1 MLNPDIEINIMSQ
14 QNFNFAVQKP
24 EQEQHVRTEYAAI
37 QMATPTVAPV
47 PVSTVNF
54 NGAAAHGPVGSSEP
68 VKRKRGRPKKNESN
82 GPIASPPAVMVSAA
96 PAAVHFGPP
105 TASTPPFAPFAY
117 AAATAPFSPAAPAP
131 APAPAPAAAAAAPA
145 SSVPVKKRGRPR
157 GSVNKQRRVNET
169 GPEFPLTPHVITV
182 KAGECLATKIVALSL
197 DVRSNVCIL
206 SANGAIS
213 RVTLRQ
219 PSSGSVTYEGRFEI
233 LTLGGSLLLY
243 DNNSPSHRSSGL
255 SVSLSGPDGHV
266 VGGGVMGELIAAS
279 AVQVVLLTFPGE
291 YCNVPKLGNQMGNSS
306 TSPKFANAGQSSS
319 PSQGTLSESS
329 DGPGSPHNPSS

>member
-1 MLNPDIEINIMSQ
+1 MSQ
-14 QNFNFAVQKP
+14 QNFNFGIQKP
-24 EQEQHVRTEYAAI
+24 EQEQNVRTEYAAI
-37 QMATPTVAPV
+37 QMATPTVAPL
-47 PVSTVNF
+47 PLSTVNF
-54 NGAAAHGPVGSSEP
+54 NGAAVHGPVGSSEP
-68 VKRKRGRPKKNESN
+68 VKRKRGRPKKIESN
-82 GPIASPPAVMVSAA
+82 GPIAVTAA
-96 PAAVHFGPP
+96 PAGVHFGPP
-105 TASTPPFAPFAY
+105 SASTAPFAPFAHAAATAAY
-117 AAATAPFSPAAPAP
+117 AAATTPFSPAAPAS
-131 APAPAPAAAAAAPA
+131 APAPGAPA
-145 SSVPVKKRGRPR
+145 STVPVKKRGRPR
-157 GSVNKQRRVNET
+157 GSVNKHRRVNEP

-243 DNNSPSHRSSGL
+243 DNSGPSHRSSGL

-279 AVQVVLLTFPGE
+279 AVQVVLLSFPGE
-291 YCNVPKLGNQMGNSS
+291 YCNVPKLANQMGNSS
-306 TSPKFANAGQSSS
+306 ASPKFANAGQSSS

>member
-1 MLNPDIEINIMSQ
+1 MSQ
-14 QNFNFAVQKP
+14 QNFNFGIQKP
-24 EQEQHVRTEYAAI
+24 EQEQNVRTEYAAI
-37 QMATPTVAPV
+37 QMAAPTVAPV

-54 NGAAAHGPVGSSEP
+54 NGAFGHGHVGSSEP

-82 GPIASPPAVMVSAA
+82 GPIASPPSVMVTAA
-96 PAAVHFGPP
+96 PAVVHFAPP
-105 TASTPPFAPFAY
+105 TASSSPFAPFAH
-117 AAATAPFSPAAPAP
+117 AAATAAYATPFSPAAPAP
-131 APAPAPAAAAAAPA
+131 APAPAAGAPA
-145 SSVPVKKRGRPR
+145 STVPVKKRGRPR
-157 GSVNKQRRVNET
+157 GSLNKQRRVNEP

-243 DNNSPSHRSSGL
+243 DNNGPSHRSSGL

-266 VGGGVMGELIAAS
+266 VGGGIMGELIAAS
-279 AVQVVLLTFPGE
+279 AVQVVLLSFPGE
-291 YCNVPKLGNQMGNSS
+291 YCNVPKLANQMGNSS
-306 TSPKFANAGQSSS
+306 ASPKFATAGQSSS

-329 DGPGSPHNPSS
+329 DGPESPHNPSS